1 VDDHAI
7 LLEGL
12 QQIIDRQPD
21 LRCSATACN
30 GDDALRLLQA
40 DKPDLLTVDI
50 SMPGRSGLELIKDVV
65 ALHQDV
71 PILVLSMHD
80 EGLYAQRALKAGA
93 RGYVMKEANSATLL
107 HAMRTLL
114 NGGRYL
120 SPAMSAFLLD
130 AFSGKPAS
138 GSVNG
143 VEALSDREFEVF
155 RLLGEGLGTAEVAR
169 ALNLSPKT
177 VDVHRAN
184 IRARLNLKNGGAV
197 VRYAV
202 RWVENQKL
210 GLS

>member
-1 VDDHAI
+1 MDDHVV

-12 QQIIDRQPD
+12 RQMIDRQPD
-21 LRCSATACN
+21 LKCSATASN
-30 GDDALRLLQA
+30 GDEALRLLQA

-65 ALHQDV
+65 ALHPDL

-93 RGYVMKEANSATLL
+93 RGYVMKEANCATLL

-120 SPAMSAFLLD
+120 SPAMSACLLD

-138 GSVNG
+138 RMVHGI
-143 VEALSDREFEVF
+143 
-155 RLLGEGLGTAEVAR
+155 EGLTARE
-169 ALNLSPKT
+169 
-177 VDVHRAN
+177 
-184 IRARLNLKNGGAV
+184 NG
-197 VRYAV
+197 RQSQTTYHPS
-202 RWVENQKL
+202 NPPL
-210 GLS
+210 T